1 LIAPT
6 LIRFEM
12 SNIAVKKIVRA
23 PSTAPVIMER
33 LLAFVGGPLE
43 ICEVDH
49 GEALSLA
56 LRSRLTAYDASYLWL
71 ARHRQ
76 CGLVTLDRQLQR
88 AAAEFLAS

>member
-1 LIAPT
+1 MRVEVVDASAIA
-6 LIRFEM
+6 
-12 SNIAVKKIVRA
+12 AVRA
-23 PSTAPVIMER
+23 PSTAPAIMER
-33 LLAFVGGPLE
+33 LLVFAGGPLE

-88 AAAEFLAS
+88 ASAEFLAS